1 MAIEVQSAPPSPP
14 GQATTYNKKVL
25 WLICIVA
32 AMGGFLFGYDWVVVG
47 GAKPFYE
54 PYFNLTTP
62 EQKGWGTSSA
72 LIGCIFGALLC
83 YVYSDRYGRK
93 WLLVLA
99 GFLFTV
105 SAVGTALA
113 NDFTWYNVYR
123 IIGGFGIGIALNL
136 SPMYIAEMSPPEMRG
151 KMVSVNQLM
160 IMIGILAAQVAN
172 WQISLLDTD
181 MPSDAT
187 ADVIRESWNG
197 QMGWRW
203 MFGLEALPAFLFFVL
218 MLMMPESVRWL
229 VKNGDEHKAQKILAT
244 MGGSDYARAEI
255 RSIRSTLSPDEIS
268 KVNFRALLDPRILKI
283 LMLGFFLAILQQWC
297 GMNVVF
303 YYAADIFLAA
313 GYDMK
318 QMMLQIVVI
327 GSVMVISV
335 IFTILLVDKY
345 GRKTL
350 MLLGTAALA
359 VIYITEGY
367 FFHTGVD
374 GVPIVILTL
383 ASVAVY
389 SFTLAPVVWVI
400 LSEIYPNRIRGA
412 AMSLSAVAL
421 WIGNFSL
428 TFTFPAIK
436 ESLGWSLNF
445 WLYALICIVGFVII
459 SIALP
464 ETKGKSLEQIERDL
478 GSRVAS

>member
-1 MAIEVQSAPPSPP
+1 MAIETFSTLSSVHAGRQ
-14 GQATTYNKKVL
+14 QHYDKRII
-25 WLICIVA
+25 WLICVVA

-54 PYFNLTTP
+54 PYFHLTSP
-62 EQKGWGTSSA
+62 NEKGWGTSSA

-83 YVYSDRYGRK
+83 YAYADRYGRK
-93 WLLVLA
+93 RLLILA
-99 GFLFTV
+99 GFLFTL
-105 SAVGTALA
+105 SAVGTAFA
-113 NDFTWYNVYR
+113 NDFTWYNIYR

-151 KMVSVNQLM
+151 KLVSVNQLM

-181 MPSDAT
+181 MPANAT
-187 ADVIRESWNG
+187 EEMIRQSWNG

-203 MFGLEALPAFLFFVL
+203 MFGLEAFPALLFFVL
-218 MLMMPESVRWL
+218 MLFMPESVRWL
-229 VKNGDEHKAQKILAT
+229 VKNREIAKAEQILKRIGGDH
-244 MGGSDYARAEI
+244 YAKEEI
-255 RSIRSTLSPDEIS
+255 VSIRSTLSVDEIS
-268 KVNFRALLDPRILKI
+268 KVHFSALLEPGLLKI

-335 IFTILLVDKY
+335 IFTVFAVDRY

-350 MLLGTAALA
+350 MLLGTGSLA
-359 VIYITEGY
+359 VIYIVEGY
-367 FFHTGVD
+367 FFSAGVQ

-436 ESLGWSLNF
+436 ESLGWSMNF
-445 WLYALICIVGFVII
+445 WLYAVICLMGFAII
-459 SIALP
+459 YLRLP
-464 ETKGKSLEQIERDL
+464 ETNGKSLEQIEKEL
-478 GSRVAS
+478 GL